1 MTIDNNKEDLR
12 RKSYHHL
19 SQIHKSPRDE
29 GAKKIRNSDQVQQP
43 ADLSQID
50 KSTRDEGAR
59 KIRNSDQVQ
68 QPAEKSLRL
77 ALIVQLVKEQGVL
90 IKKKKFLW

>member
-1 MTIDNNKEDLR
+1 
-12 RKSYHHL
+12 
-19 SQIHKSPRDE
+19 
-29 GAKKIRNSDQVQQP
+29 VQQP

-90 IKKKKFLW
+90 IKIKKILVVGLVPGKKGPH

>member
-1 MTIDNNKEDLR
+1 MTIDKNKGNLR
-12 RKSYHHL
+12 RKSYHL
-19 SQIHKSPRDE
+19 SQIDKSTRDE

-50 KSTRDEGAR
+50 KLTSDKGAR

-68 QPAEKSLRL
+68 QPAEKSLLL
-77 ALIVQLVKEQGVL
+77 ALIVQLVKEQGARSPD
-90 IKKKKFLW
+90 

>member
-1 MTIDNNKEDLR
+1 
-12 RKSYHHL
+12 
-19 SQIHKSPRDE
+19 
-29 GAKKIRNSDQVQQP
+29 VQQP

-68 QPAEKSLRL
+68 QPAEKSLRI

-90 IKKKKFLW
+90 IKKKILVVGLVPGKKDHTERLANGEKGRSLCVLY